1 VAGWRLSRHVTRVSD
16 QHRVEADVTP
26 EHVLGSD
33 AWERQ
38 LSRVRPTP
46 RSDSESSRA
55 TDGPERRHVV
65 QSTSPGP
72 SHGPGPEISSRQL
85 SRALHWNKPSQPIRV
100 AESGH
105 LSRLG
110 RAIPGCKLLPLR
122 GGVPQTV
129 PTARRPPPPSQQTR
143 PSGARNTNN
152 PDGHGPGT
160 RKLVYGMGRIIS
172 RHPGRRPYWR
182 TSELPIGTYRYDY
195 KLTCPPA
202 YMNGRGE
209 IEVAVR

>member
-1 VAGWRLSRHVTRVSD
+1 MGATLGSGSCHVSDRHRDLSRR
-16 QHRVEADVTP
+16 EP
-26 EHVLGSD
+26 
-33 AWERQ
+33 
-38 LSRVRPTP
+38 PTVP
-46 RSDSESSRA
+46 SAGTLYSL
-55 TDGPERRHVV
+55 H
-65 QSTSPGP
+65 P
-72 SHGPGPEISSRQL
+72 SHGPGPEVSGRQL

-110 RAIPGCKLLPLR
+110 RAIPGRKPLPLR

-143 PSGARNTNN
+143 PSGTRNANN
-152 PDGHGPGT
+152 PDGHGPWT
-160 RKLVYGMGRIIS
+160 RKHVYGMGRIIS
-172 RHPGRRPYWR
+172 RPPGRGPYWR